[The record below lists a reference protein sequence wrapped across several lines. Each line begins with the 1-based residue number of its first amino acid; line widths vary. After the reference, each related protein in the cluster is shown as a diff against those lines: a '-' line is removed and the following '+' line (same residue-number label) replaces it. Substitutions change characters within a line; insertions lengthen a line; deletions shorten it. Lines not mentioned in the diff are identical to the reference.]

1 MKRRRREEWEWLHLH
16 QTVYSYQKSSLLAPS
31 EQISAQISIS
41 EAVLEVAHD
50 AQEHLSDE
58 KQAVA

>member
-1 MKRRRREEWEWLHLH
+1 
-16 QTVYSYQKSSLLAPS
+16 VYSYQKSSLLAPS